1 MLRERERFLP
11 VRRRLV
17 FQCKSAR
24 AAVHEVR
31 PFVWRAEYTG
41 PMCRECFDDL
51 RAKVVQ
57 ATQEARVLLIRMDR
71 ALSVSALVPE
81 VPPTTYRINRAPAAV
96 IVRPDQ
102 FDVWQAYAD
111 RMADIG
117 IMRAVFLES
126 QLAQAHRLVDC
137 LAGVSA
143 LRAAQ
148 TPYPTAPR
156 ASASC

>member
-1 MLRERERFLP
+1 M
-11 VRRRLV
+11 RRKLV

-31 PFVWRAEYTG
+31 PFVWSADYTG
-41 PMCRECFDDL
+41 PMCHECFDEL
-51 RAKVVQ
+51 RAKVLQ

-71 ALSVSALVPE
+71 ALSVSALVPD

-102 FDVWQAYAD
+102 FDVWQDYAK
-111 RMADIG
+111 RLADIG
-117 IMRAVFLES
+117 IMRAVFFDS
-126 QLAQAHRLVDC
+126 QLVQARRLVAC

-143 LRAAQ
+143 LGGD
-148 TPYPTAPR
+148 
-156 ASASC
+156 